1 MAWNRGVVATVLGTF
16 GTTSSGPDS
25 VDGFWTTL
33 EGSVREVAGRYQI
46 F

>member
-1 MAWNRGVVATVLGTF
+1 MTCTTTVR
-16 GTTSSGPDS
+16 
-25 VDGFWTTL
+25 VTTL